1 MERLH
6 APWRIEY
13 ILGHEKEPGC
23 VFCTRIAAANDD
35 ANLIVHRAPGAFTIM
50 NKFPYANGHLLVC
63 PYRHVADLCDL
74 SPEENSLLIEEV
86 KRGLK
91 VLRKVMKPSGF
102 NVGLNLGTD
111 AGAGIDE
118 HLHYHVVPR
127 WAGDNNFMAVLAD
140 IRVIP
145 EHFLS
150 TSRKVRDA
158 FLRMFPV
165 SDQEVEL

>member
-1 MERLH
+1 MENLH

-23 VFCTRIAAANDD
+23 VFCTRVSAENDD
-35 ANLIVHRAPGAFTIM
+35 ANLIVHRAEGAFTIM
-50 NKFPYANGHLLVC
+50 NKFPYTNGHLLVC
-63 PYRHVADLCDL
+63 PYRHVADLWDL
-74 SPEENSLLIEEV
+74 SPTENSLLVEEV
-86 KRGLK
+86 RRGLK
-91 VLRKVMKPSGF
+91 VLRLVMRPSGF

-127 WAGDNNFMAVLAD
+127 WPGDNNFMAVLAD
-140 IRVIP
+140 VRVIP

-150 TSRKVRDA
+150 TSRKVREA
-158 FLRMFPV
+158 FQRLFPATE
-165 SDQEVEL
+165 QEV